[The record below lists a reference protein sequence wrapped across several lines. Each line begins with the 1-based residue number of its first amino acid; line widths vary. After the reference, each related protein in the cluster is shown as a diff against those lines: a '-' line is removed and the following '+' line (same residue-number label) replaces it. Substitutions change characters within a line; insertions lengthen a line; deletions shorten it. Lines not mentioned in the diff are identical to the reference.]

1 MDRCLAEFQPLG
13 RRVEVA
19 AGTTLIEAAHQSGVA
34 IASDCG
40 GRGTCGRCRV
50 EVVAGEVSP
59 PDLDELRVLERSGA
73 QKAER
78 LACRMQL
85 QSDVKIYIPKTSRAY
100 DHRLQVHGR
109 MRPVKV
115 DRIVPP
121 GTSSEAISQ
130 MGIAIDLG
138 TTKIAGLLLDLE
150 SGSEICSAGMVN
162 PQISY
167 GEDIISRLN
176 YAIHEK
182 KGSRILASLLCEA
195 ISDLIKNLCQDG
207 GVLPHQITDIT
218 ICGNTAISHLL
229 MQIPVEPLARAPYI
243 AGFSTPQK
251 LSARE
256 LGLKNTLEARVLILP
271 CIGGFIG
278 GDHVAMI
285 LACDL
290 DRSPK
295 TVLGVDIGTN
305 TEIVLAKPGSPGGL
319 FVTSCAS
326 GPALEGA
333 HIRDGMRAASGAI
346 EQIRLTTDGPI
357 IKTVNGSLP
366 MGLCGSGIVDAL
378 SELLRLGIIDK
389 RGHLQTN
396 DNNTC
401 SGSDGGEYVLVP
413 AENSGTGQDILIT
426 QRDISE
432 VQLAKGAI
440 QAGIQTLLARTDTLA
455 DEVDCVYLAGAFG
468 SHLNIDS
475 ALSIGMLP
483 DLPKARFI
491 KAGNAA
497 MVGASLAL
505 ISKDERKRAA
515 AIALKAQHIELA
527 GDPQFTR
534 LMTRAMRFE
543 NENKTETGPVEDK
556 NQ

>member
-1 MDRCLAEFQPLG
+1 MDRYLVEFQPLG
-13 RRVEVA
+13 RRAEVS

-40 GRGTCGRCRV
+40 GKGRCGRCRV
-50 EVVAGEVSP
+50 EVIAGDVSP
-59 PDLDELRVLERSGA
+59 PDRDECNVLERNGA
-73 QKAER
+73 SKTER
-78 LACRMQL
+78 LACRTQL
-85 QSDVKIYIPKTSRAY
+85 QSDIKIYIPKTSRAY

-109 MRPVKV
+109 LRPVKV

-121 GTSSEAISQ
+121 EISSAEISS

-150 SGSEICSAGMVN
+150 SGNEIFSAGMVN

-182 KGSRILASLLCEA
+182 KGTIILAHLLCKA
-195 ISDLIKNLCQDG
+195 IDGLIKTLCHNG
-207 GVLPHQITDIT
+207 GVSPDRITDIT

-229 MQIPVEPLARAPYI
+229 LQLPVESLARAPYI
-243 AGFSTPQK
+243 AGFSTPRK
-251 LSARE
+251 LTAKN
-256 LGLKNTLEARVLILP
+256 LDFKNTPDAMVLVLP

-290 DRSPK
+290 DLSPK

-305 TEIVLAKPGSPGGL
+305 TEIVLAKPGSTGGL

-346 EQIRLTTDGPI
+346 EQIRLTTDGPV

-396 DNNTC
+396 NNTC
-401 SGSDGGEYVLVP
+401 SGSDGREYVLVP
-413 AENSGTGQDILIT
+413 AENSGTGHDILIT
-426 QRDISE
+426 QQDISE

-505 ISKDERKRAA
+505 ISKEERKRAA
-515 AIALKAQHIELA
+515 AIALRAQHVELA
-527 GDPQFTR
+527 GHPQFTR
-534 LMTRAMRFE
+534 LMARAMRFE
-543 NENKTETGPVEDK
+543 NENKTETGPVKDK

>member
-13 RRVEVA
+13 RRAEVA
-19 AGTTLIEAAHQSGVA
+19 AGTTLIEAAHQSGVS

-40 GRGTCGRCRV
+40 GKGRCGRCRV
-50 EVVAGEVSP
+50 EVLSGDVSP
-59 PDLDELRVLERSGA
+59 PDRDECNVLERNGA
-73 QKAER
+73 SKTER
-78 LACRMQL
+78 LACRTQL
-85 QSDVKIYIPKTSRAY
+85 QSDIKIYIPKTSRAY

-109 MRPVKV
+109 MRPVQG

-121 GTSSEAISQ
+121 EISSTGISP

-150 SGSEICSAGMVN
+150 SRNEIFSAGMVN

-182 KGSRILASLLCEA
+182 KGTIILAHLLCKA
-195 ISDLIKNLCQDG
+195 IDGLIKTLCHNG
-207 GVLPHQITDIT
+207 GVSPDRITDIT

-229 MQIPVEPLARAPYI
+229 LQLPVESLARAPYI
-243 AGFSTPQK
+243 AGFSTPQE
-251 LSARE
+251 LSTRE

-413 AENSGTGQDILIT
+413 AENSGTGHDILIT
-426 QRDISE
+426 QQDISE

-455 DEVDCVYLAGAFG
+455 DEVDYVYLAGAFG
-468 SHLNIDS
+468 SHLNINS
-475 ALSIGMLP
+475 ALSIGLLP
-483 DLPKARFI
+483 DLPKALFI
-491 KAGNAA
+491 RAGNAA
-497 MVGASLAL
+497 VAGASLAL

-515 AIALKAQHIELA
+515 AIAMQARHIELA
-527 GDPQFTR
+527 ADPQFTR
-534 LMTRAMRFE
+534 LLARAMRFE
-543 NENKTETGPVEDK
+543 TKIK
-556 NQ
+556 Q